1 MIGKE
6 GEAMKKIY
14 IKPNTDTV
22 NVHLHSSVLDE
33 APYGKWSQGAAGGDE
48 PGWGDAKENN
58 LDFGEDFGDI
68 WGEGDNSSNPYD
80 LWGE

>member
-1 MIGKE
+1 
-6 GEAMKKIY
+6 MKKIY

-22 NVHLHSSVLDE
+22 NVHLYSSVLDE

-58 LDFGEDFGDI
+58 LLWEDDL
-68 WGEGDNSSNPYD
+68 WDDGDNNSNPYD

>member
-1 MIGKE
+1 
-6 GEAMKKIY
+6 MKKIY

-22 NVHLHSSVLDE
+22 NVHLYSSVLDE

-58 LDFGEDFGDI
+58 LLWEDDL
-68 WGEGDNSSNPYD
+68 WDDGDNNSNPYD
-80 LWGE
+80 MWGEN

>member
-1 MIGKE
+1 
-6 GEAMKKIY
+6 MKKIY

-48 PGWGDAKENN
+48 PGWGDAKENGGFD
-58 LDFGEDFGDI
+58 LEDSFGDI
-68 WGEGDNSSNPYD
+68 WGDPNAGNDPYD
-80 LWGE
+80 LWGDN